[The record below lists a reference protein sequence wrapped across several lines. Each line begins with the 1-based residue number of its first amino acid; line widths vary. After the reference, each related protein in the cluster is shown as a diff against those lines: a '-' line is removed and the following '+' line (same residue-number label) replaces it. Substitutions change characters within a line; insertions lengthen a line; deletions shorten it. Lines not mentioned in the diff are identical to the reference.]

1 MTKRTTAVHG
11 VIAVFFVH
19 GMLFASWVAHIPQV
33 RAHLDIGLGRLGVA
47 LLGAPIGS
55 ILAMSAAGY
64 LVPRLGSRRVLRAGM
79 VGYCLAGPLLGVA
92 GSLLAFFLVF
102 MLWGVFQ
109 GTLEV
114 AMNTQ
119 AVAVETALGRPVM
132 AVFHGSWSLG
142 ALTGAGIGT
151 VAVASG
157 LSLTMQL
164 VLLGGTSLA
173 ALTALT
179 TGLLPDDR
187 NSRDNAPVAERRR
200 DHSWLTATLVVLCVV
215 ALADMLCEGAAA
227 DWSAVYLRSSLHASG
242 VILGLAY
249 TLYSLVMVT
258 TRFAGSRLL
267 ARWPRHRALP
277 ALMALATVGFAVGL
291 AVPDTPITLIAF
303 CCLGA
308 GCALVI
314 PTTYSTVGETA
325 SAHPGRAIAL
335 VSGIGWVG
343 FVAGPPL
350 IGQIASTTSLR
361 LALVVIPVLT
371 ALITGLM
378 TATRVFTPGSR
389 SAPTGQVEVGLDEL
403 GWCQRQPLVERDV
416 GKVVAAEHLQEPH
429 RLSTGVE
436 DVVAHGEGDVAHVA
450 GLVVKGP
457 GLATGGEDGHLG
469 LFGDVVLPLVVIG
482 SGPNWRSGR

>member
-1 MTKRTTAVHG
+1 VIDRAVSVVTSHGRGLEAVTKRTTAAHG

-33 RAHLDIGLGRLGVA
+33 RAHLGISLGLLGVA

-64 LVPRLGSRRVLRAGM
+64 LVPRLGSRRVVRIGM
-79 VGYCLAGPLLGVA
+79 VGYCLAGFLLGVA
-92 GSLLAFFLVF
+92 WSFIAFFLVF
-102 MLWGVFQ
+102 LLWGLFQ

-119 AVAVETALGRPVM
+119 AVAVESAQRRPLM
-132 AVFHGSWSLG
+132 PVFHGSWSLG

-151 VAVASG
+151 VAVALG
-157 LSLTMQL
+157 VPLTIQL
-164 VLLGGTSLA
+164 LLLGGISLA
-173 ALTALT
+173 ALALLT
-179 TGLLPDDR
+179 TRLLPSDR
-187 NSRDNAPVAERRR
+187 NGHDDSPVAERRR
-200 DHSWLTATLVVLCVV
+200 GRWLSAALVVLCVI

-227 DWSAVYLRSSLHASG
+227 DWSAVYLHSSLNDSG

-249 TLYSLVMVT
+249 TLYSLVMVA
-258 TRFAGSRLL
+258 TRFAGRRLL
-267 ARWPRHRALP
+267 SKWPTHRVLP
-277 ALMALATVGFAVGL
+277 VLTALASVGFAVGL
-291 AVPDTPITLIAF
+291 AAHNTAITLIAF

-314 PTTYSTVGETA
+314 PTTYSTVGQTA
-325 SAHPGRAIAL
+325 SANPGRAVAL

-361 LALVVIPVLT
+361 FALIVIPVLT

-378 TATRVFTPGSR
+378 TATGVFRTGSR
-389 SAPTGQVEVGLDEL
+389 RDFRSSSSLCEPT
-403 GWCQRQPLVERDV
+403 P
-416 GKVVAAEHLQEPH
+416 
-429 RLSTGVE
+429 
-436 DVVAHGEGDVAHVA
+436 
-450 GLVVKGP
+450 
-457 GLATGGEDGHLG
+457 
-469 LFGDVVLPLVVIG
+469 
-482 SGPNWRSGR
+482 

>member
-1 MTKRTTAVHG
+1 VTDRVVSVVTSPGLGLQAVTKRTTAVHG

-33 RAHLDIGLGRLGVA
+33 RAHLGIGLGMLGIA

-64 LVPRLGSRRVLRAGM
+64 LVPRLGSRRALRTGM
-79 VGYCLAGPLLGVA
+79 VGYCLAGSLLGVA
-92 GSLLAFFLVF
+92 GNLIAFFLVF
-102 MLWGVFQ
+102 MLWGLCQ

-119 AVAVETALGRPVM
+119 AVAVESAQRRPVM

-142 ALTGAGIGT
+142 ALVGAGIGT
-151 VAVASG
+151 VAVALG
-157 LSLTMQL
+157 VPLTIQL
-164 VLLGGTSLA
+164 LFLGGISLA
-173 ALTALT
+173 ALAVLT
-179 TGLLPDDR
+179 TRLLAIDR
-187 NSRDNAPVAERRR
+187 NSHDDVPGAERRLG
-200 DHSWLTATLVVLCVV
+200 HSWLTAAVLVLCVV

-227 DWSAVYLRSSLHASG
+227 DWSAVYLRSSLNDSG

-249 TLYSLVMVT
+249 TLYSLVMVA

-267 ARWPRHRALP
+267 AKWPRHRVLP
-277 ALMALATVGFAVGL
+277 GLTALATVGFAVGL
-291 AVPDTPITLIAF
+291 VAHDTAITLLAF

-314 PTTYSTVGETA
+314 PTAYSTVGERA
-325 SAHPGRAIAL
+325 SANPGRAVAL

-361 LALVVIPVLT
+361 FALIVIPVLT

-378 TATRVFTPGSR
+378 TATGVFTAGSR
-389 SAPTGQVEVGLDEL
+389 SHQPGSTETG
-403 GWCQRQPLVERDV
+403 PLP
-416 GKVVAAEHLQEPH
+416 AQN
-429 RLSTGVE
+429 
-436 DVVAHGEGDVAHVA
+436 EGASA
-450 GLVVKGP
+450 Y
-457 GLATGGEDGHLG
+457 
-469 LFGDVVLPLVVIG
+469 
-482 SGPNWRSGR
+482 S

>member
-1 MTKRTTAVHG
+1 VIDRAVSVVTSPGRGLEPVIKRTTAAHG

-33 RAHLDIGLGRLGVA
+33 RAHLGIGLGLLGVA

-64 LVPRLGSRRVLRAGM
+64 LVPRLGSRRVVRIGM
-79 VGYCLAGPLLGVA
+79 VGYCLAGFPLGVA
-92 GSLLAFFLVF
+92 WSLIAFFLVF
-102 MLWGVFQ
+102 LLWGLFQ

-119 AVAVETALGRPVM
+119 AVAVESAQRRPLM
-132 AVFHGSWSLG
+132 PVFHGSWSLG

-151 VAVASG
+151 VAVALG
-157 LSLTMQL
+157 VPLTIQL
-164 VLLGGTSLA
+164 LLLGGISLA
-173 ALTALT
+173 ALALLT
-179 TGLLPDDR
+179 TRLLPNDR
-187 NSRDNAPVAERRR
+187 NGHDDAPVAERRR
-200 DHSWLTATLVVLCVV
+200 GRWLSQALVVLCVI

-227 DWSAVYLRSSLHASG
+227 DWSAVYLHSSLNDSG

-249 TLYSLVMVT
+249 TLYSLVMVA
-258 TRFAGSRLL
+258 TRFAGRRLL
-267 ARWPRHRALP
+267 SKWPTHRVLP
-277 ALMALATVGFAVGL
+277 VLTALATVGFAVGL
-291 AVPDTPITLIAF
+291 AAHDTAVTLIAF

-314 PTTYSTVGETA
+314 PTTYSTVGQTA
-325 SAHPGRAIAL
+325 SANPGRAVAL

-361 LALVVIPVLT
+361 FALIVIPVLT

-378 TATRVFTPGSR
+378 TATGVFRTGSR
-389 SAPTGQVEVGLDEL
+389 
-403 GWCQRQPLVERDV
+403 RDF
-416 GKVVAAEHLQEPH
+416 
-429 RLSTGVE
+429 RLSSSLREPT
-436 DVVAHGEGDVAHVA
+436 
-450 GLVVKGP
+450 P
-457 GLATGGEDGHLG
+457 
-469 LFGDVVLPLVVIG
+469 
-482 SGPNWRSGR
+482 